1 MASAPCAIL
10 RSAAPPYHSI
20 STFSDTLS
28 MASQGRGRGGSAM
41 ATTSETR
48 SAIDWDAVFAAVEEK
63 EGALLERLRRIIRVD
78 NSIPPG
84 RNYDTLV
91 ALVEPEFRRYG
102 FQTERVVIPEERW

>member
-1 MASAPCAIL
+1 MLASPRRDGPLA
-10 RSAAPPYHSI
+10 RVGNW
-20 STFSDTLS
+20 
-28 MASQGRGRGGSAM
+28 MRRGGSAM

-78 NSIPPG
+78 NSVPPG

-91 ALVEPEFRRYG
+91 DLVEPEFRRYG
-102 FQTERVVIPEERW
+102 FQTERVVIPEERWRAIPLPL